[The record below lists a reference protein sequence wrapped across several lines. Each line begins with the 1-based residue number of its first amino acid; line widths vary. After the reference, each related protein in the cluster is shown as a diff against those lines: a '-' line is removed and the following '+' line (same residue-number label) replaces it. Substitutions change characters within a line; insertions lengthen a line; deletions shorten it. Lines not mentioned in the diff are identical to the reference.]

1 MEYFNAICRNTFKDI
16 KIDEEVSVKTS
27 DFKTFFLKDLGISLE
42 QLIENFSFEVD
53 VASSLIGLLPSTYI
67 LKKYNDNYY
76 LDRE

>member
-16 KIDEEVSVKTS
+16 EIDEEVSVKTS
-27 DFKTFFLKDLGISLE
+27 DFKTFSLKDLKISLE

-53 VASSLIGLLPSTYI
+53 VASSLIGLLPSTYR